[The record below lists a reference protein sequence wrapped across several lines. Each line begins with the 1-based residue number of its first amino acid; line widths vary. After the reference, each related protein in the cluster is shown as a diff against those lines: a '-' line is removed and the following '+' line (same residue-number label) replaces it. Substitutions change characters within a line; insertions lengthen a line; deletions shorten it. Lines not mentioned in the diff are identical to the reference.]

1 LFHRTPKI
9 VALVNFL
16 LSAQGKK
23 ALETI
28 EIKITEKERDLIVDH
43 TFAGDDLTKQIKLAE
58 MDGKY
63 LLAKYTIE
71 DLDELV
77 GYIAAESNH
86 TEDPKLQKQLDRL
99 FEKLSRIIENN
110 DA

>member
-1 LFHRTPKI
+1 
-9 VALVNFL
+9 
-16 LSAQGKK
+16 
-23 ALETI
+23 LETI
-28 EIKITEKERDLIVDH
+28 EIKITEKVRNLIVDH

-58 MDGKY
+58 MNGKY

-77 GYIAAESNH
+77 GFIAAESNH
-86 TEDPKLQKQLDRL
+86 TEDFKLQKQLDKL

-110 DA
+110 DV